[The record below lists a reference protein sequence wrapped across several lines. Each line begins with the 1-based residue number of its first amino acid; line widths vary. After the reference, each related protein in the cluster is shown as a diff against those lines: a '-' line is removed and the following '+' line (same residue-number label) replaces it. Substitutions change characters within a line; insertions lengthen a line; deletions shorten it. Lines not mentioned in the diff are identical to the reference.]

1 MNEEPFYRKFCVIG
15 LGSTD
20 EINNILLELS
30 KSEVTYIS
38 GTGMIIATFETEKN
52 IVDIETK
59 LKEEDKSY
67 IVFEMTP
74 GFFSANIKSGEI
86 QEKLFGGPISNKDIF
101 DEYNKMAE
109 NIMSFMDIEDM
120 EKVNLEFYKTG
131 KIITDI
137 NEWIADP
144 SMDDLLDKINEK
156 GMDSLSKYEL
166 DLLNKYSQEK

>member
-1 MNEEPFYRKFCVIG
+1 MSEEPFYRKFCVIG

-20 EINNILLELS
+20 DINSILLEMS

-38 GTGMIIATFETEKN
+38 GTGLIIATFETEKN
-52 IVDIETK
+52 IVDIEEK
-59 LKEEDKSY
+59 LKEEDKSF

-109 NIMSFMDIEDM
+109 NIMTFMDIED
-120 EKVNLEFYKTG
+120 LENANVEFFATPIKPPNFD
-131 KIITDI
+131 KWV
-137 NEWIADP
+137 EEP

-156 GMDSLSKYEL
+156 GMDSLSKKEL

>member
-20 EINNILLELS
+20 DINNILLEMS

-38 GTGMIIATFETEKN
+38 GTGLIIATFETDKN
-52 IVDIETK
+52 IVDIEEK
-59 LKEEDKSY
+59 LKEEDKSF

-74 GFFSANIKSGEI
+74 GFFSASIKSGEI
-86 QEKLFGGPISNKDIF
+86 QKKLFGGPISNKDIF

-109 NIMSFMDIEDM
+109 NIMTFMDIEDL
-120 EKVNLEFYKTG
+120 EKANVEFFTTPIKPPNF
-131 KIITDI
+131 
-137 NEWIADP
+137 NEWVEEP
-144 SMDDLLDKINEK
+144 SIDDLLDKINEK
-156 GMDSLSKYEL
+156 GMDSLSKKEL